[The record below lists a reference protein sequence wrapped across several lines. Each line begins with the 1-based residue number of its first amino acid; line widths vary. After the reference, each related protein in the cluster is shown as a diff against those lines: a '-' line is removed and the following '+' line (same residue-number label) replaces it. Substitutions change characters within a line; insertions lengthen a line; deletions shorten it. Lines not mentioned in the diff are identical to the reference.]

1 MEGWPQPVTSTSPK
15 PRTLI
20 TSACSAIGPSQNIMR
35 GSGGSTAIPGAMTRG
50 AVVGC
55 TSARS
60 WDISTGT

>member
-1 MEGWPQPVTSTSPK
+1 
-15 PRTLI
+15 
-20 TSACSAIGPSQNIMR
+20 MR

-50 AVVGC
+50 AVVSC